1 MNLAKYSELPDSMEA
16 ADLAVL
22 FHELLDYA
30 NSSSSTEGN
39 SNQMEVLNIA
49 EALAELADRQW
60 HTYDKLDESIQK
72 RMERWIQAN
81 WNVDSYELVT
91 SIILVVAHLG
101 LVNSFQLMKNS
112 LQFPMSLQVKN
123 KIEKAVSELAD
134 NIADPYAGMK

>member
-30 NSSSSTEGN
+30 NSSNSTEGN